1 MGILE
6 IIGLILLAIVAVP
19 TALMVGGILLIAG
32 FYLMMIIFALAMQ
45 VIKEIKALFGY

>member
-19 TALMVGGILLIAG
+19 TALVIGTILLIAG
-32 FYLMMIIFALAMQ
+32 FYVMVIIYALVMQ
-45 VIKEIKALFGY
+45 VIKEIKALFNH